1 MLKNN
6 QMPMWG
12 WSNWTK
18 SMFKRYWVIILV
30 ILLVS
35 MLIIFNAN
43 NFI

>member
-6 QMPMWG
+6 QIQMWG
-12 WSNWTK
+12 GNNWTK
-18 SMFKRYWVIILV
+18 STFKRYWVIILV